1 MLKVIY
7 RELIRKEEKIMK
19 EKLNG
24 RPSVYNPK
32 IHDKLIYQ
40 LVRDN
45 KRNDDI
51 AENYFGIV
59 PSTLYEWLN
68 THPSFSE
75 AYKKG
80 QEAKVDNVEM
90 NLYQR
95 AAGVTIKETTVIKKN
110 GKDVEEVKE
119 VTKEIPPDVG
129 AMCFILKTQRRKQW
143 SESQNINISTQEKD
157 PLTEALEKL
166 SNKEEK

>member
-1 MLKVIY
+1 
-7 RELIRKEEKIMK
+7 MK

-45 KRNDDI
+45 KKNDDI
-51 AENYFGIV
+51 AENYFGIGAR
-59 PSTLYEWLN
+59 TLYDWIDRY
-68 THPSFSE
+68 PSFSQS
-75 AYKKG
+75 YKKG
-80 QEAKVDNVEM
+80 LEAKVDNVAL

-95 AAGVTIKETTVIKKN
+95 AAGVTVKETTVIKKN
-110 GKDVEEVKE
+110 GKDVEEIKE

-143 SESQNINISTQEKD
+143 SESQNINITTQEKD

-166 SNKEEK
+166 SNKEEE

>member
-1 MLKVIY
+1 
-7 RELIRKEEKIMK
+7 MK
-19 EKLNG
+19 EKLTG
-24 RPSVYNPK
+24 RPPVYNPK

-45 KRNDDI
+45 KTNDDI
-51 AENYFGIV
+51 AENYFGITRT
-59 PSTLYEWLN
+59 TLYEWLN
-68 THPSFSE
+68 THPSFSD

-80 QEAKVDNVEM
+80 QEAKVDNVAL

-143 SESQNINISTQEKD
+143 SENQNINISTQEKD

>member
-1 MLKVIY
+1 
-7 RELIRKEEKIMK
+7 MK
-19 EKLNG
+19 EKSNG
-24 RPSVYNPK
+24 RTSVYNPK

-45 KRNDDI
+45 KKNDDI
-51 AENYFGIV
+51 AENYLGIGAR
-59 PSTLYEWLN
+59 TLYDWLDRY
-68 THPSFSE
+68 PSFSQSYE
-75 AYKKG
+75 KG
-80 QEAKVDNVEM
+80 KEAKVDNVEM

-143 SESQNINISTQEKD
+143 SESQNINIGTQEKD

>member
-1 MLKVIY
+1 
-7 RELIRKEEKIMK
+7 MK
-19 EKLNG
+19 EKLTG

-51 AENYFGIV
+51 AENYLGIV

>member
-1 MLKVIY
+1 
-7 RELIRKEEKIMK
+7 MK
-19 EKLNG
+19 EKLTG
-24 RPSVYNPK
+24 RPPVYNPK

-45 KRNDDI
+45 KTNDDI
-51 AENYFGIV
+51 AENYFGITRT
-59 PSTLYEWLN
+59 TLYEWLN
-68 THPSFSE
+68 THPSFSD

-80 QEAKVDNVEM
+80 QEAKVDNVAL

-143 SESQNINISTQEKD
+143 SESQNINIGTQEKD

>member
-1 MLKVIY
+1 
-7 RELIRKEEKIMK
+7 MK

-24 RPSVYNPK
+24 RPSVYNQK

-45 KRNDDI
+45 KTNDDI
-51 AENYFGIV
+51 AENYFGITRT
-59 PSTLYEWLN
+59 TLYEWIN
-68 THPSFSE
+68 THPSFSD

-80 QEAKVDNVEM
+80 QEAKIDNVAM

>member
-1 MLKVIY
+1 MKDG
-7 RELIRKEEKIMK
+7 KKGGNNMK
-19 EKLNG
+19 EKLTG

-45 KRNDDI
+45 KTNDDI

-80 QEAKVDNVEM
+80 QEAKVDNVAM

-95 AAGVTIKETTVIKKN
+95 AAGMTIKETTKTVVRGKK
-110 GKDVEEVKE
+110 GEEVGKAEIKE
-119 VTKEIPPDVG
+119 VIKEIPPDVG

-166 SNKEEK
+166 SNKEEE

>member
-1 MLKVIY
+1 
-7 RELIRKEEKIMK
+7 MK
-19 EKLNG
+19 EKLTG

-45 KRNDDI
+45 KTNDDI
-51 AENYFGIV
+51 AENYFGITRT
-59 PSTLYEWLN
+59 TLYEWLN
-68 THPSFSE
+68 THQSFSD

-80 QEAKVDNVEM
+80 QEAKVDNVAL

-110 GKDVEEVKE
+110 GKDVEEIKE

-143 SESQNINISTQEKD
+143 SESQNINIGTQEKD

>member
-1 MLKVIY
+1 
-7 RELIRKEEKIMK
+7 MK
-19 EKLNG
+19 EKSQG
-24 RPSVYNPK
+24 RPSEYNPK

-45 KRNDDI
+45 KTNDDI
-51 AENYFGIV
+51 AENYFGITRT
-59 PSTLYEWLN
+59 TLYEWLN
-68 THPSFSE
+68 THPSFSD

-80 QEAKVDNVEM
+80 QEAKVDNVAL

-110 GKDVEEVKE
+110 GKDVEEIKE

-143 SESQNINISTQEKD
+143 SESQNINIGTQEKD

>member
-1 MLKVIY
+1 
-7 RELIRKEEKIMK
+7 MK

-45 KRNDDI
+45 KKNDDI
-51 AENYFGIV
+51 AENYLGIGAR
-59 PSTLYEWLN
+59 TLYDWLDRY
-68 THPSFSE
+68 PSFSQS
-75 AYKKG
+75 YKKG
-80 QEAKVDNVEM
+80 LEAKVDNVVL

-95 AAGVTIKETTVIKKN
+95 AAGVTVKETTVIKKN

-143 SESQNINISTQEKD
+143 SENQNINISMQEKD

>member
-1 MLKVIY
+1 
-7 RELIRKEEKIMK
+7 MK

-143 SESQNINISTQEKD
+143 SESQNINIGTQEKD

>member
-1 MLKVIY
+1 
-7 RELIRKEEKIMK
+7 MK